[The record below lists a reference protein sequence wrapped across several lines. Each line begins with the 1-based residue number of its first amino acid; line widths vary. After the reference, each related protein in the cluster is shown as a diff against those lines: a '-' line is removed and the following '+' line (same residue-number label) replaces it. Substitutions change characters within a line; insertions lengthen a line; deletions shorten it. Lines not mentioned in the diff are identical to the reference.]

1 MADRTLYWSLTASP
15 VGELLLTS
23 TDEGLISLSWDILD
37 PGAAALDIATSRSLV
52 ARHSVAA
59 HRQVNDQLDA
69 WFSREIREFD
79 LSLADDPRLGMAF
92 SARVLAVT
100 SLLPIGG
107 TASYGEVARQAG
119 SPRGARAAGSA
130 LARNP
135 LPIIIPCHR
144 VVAANGKLGGFSGG
158 LSRKKILLAIES
170 G

>member
-37 PGAAALDIATSRSLV
+37 PGAEALDIATSRSLV

-79 LSLADDPRLGMAF
+79 LELADD
-92 SARVLAVT
+92 
-100 SLLPIGG
+100 
-107 TASYGEVARQAG
+107 
-119 SPRGARAAGSA
+119 
-130 LARNP
+130 
-135 LPIIIPCHR
+135 
-144 VVAANGKLGGFSGG
+144 
-158 LSRKKILLAIES
+158 
-170 G
+170 